1 MIRIALWG
9 ALALVCACDVAT
21 SDPPPP
27 PPPPSTPIPRPTTN
41 RPTQP
46 DVTILPKRSLCPPN
60 GLETGNPQSRFRTGG
75 CVESFQYLF
84 AENGATPPAELPSE
98 VYAYHFA
105 VTRDANKYVRVE
117 LSPAGADTCVKPAQG
132 GEPIVPSLPLYEVF
146 VTSAEGE
153 RLNLCAGETYD
164 HMPGEDRRCSA
175 DELGRLNGKAF
186 AIPGYWEWGSRKGE
200 YREKDGERSVFTL
213 ACASGAAAKCMHWGY
228 PPWAK
233 HNGTPLKEHFLA
245 CVRAVRAQYRSD
257 KDTAYTCRGAVIDI
271 FDNLGIQ
278 VEDRSLP
285 GFSFEASWNGGGLVS
300 IRRPRYPACERK
312 PEIQALLTGAQGT
325 SGALISVRSARNTT
339 PLEQCPDAP
348 ELCAPAV
355 EKIE

>member
-1 MIRIALWG
+1 MTKFSRRDFLKFTSAFLAFIPAIRNL
-9 ALALVCACDVAT
+9 LALETPIEDSKLYPT
-21 SDPPPP
+21 ELQDPTPPPL
-27 PPPPSTPIPRPTTN
+27 T
-41 RPTQP
+41 
-46 DVTILPKRSLCPPN
+46 D
-60 GLETGNPQSRFRTGG
+60 
-75 CVESFQYLF
+75 
-84 AENGATPPAELPSE
+84 
-98 VYAYHFA
+98 
-105 VTRDANKYVRVE
+105 
-117 LSPAGADTCVKPAQG
+117 
-132 GEPIVPSLPLYEVF
+132 
-146 VTSAEGE
+146 
-153 RLNLCAGETYD
+153 
-164 HMPGEDRRCSA
+164 ED
-175 DELGRLNGKAF
+175 L
-186 AIPGYWEWGSRKGE
+186 
-200 YREKDGERSVFTL
+200 
-213 ACASGAAAKCMHWGY
+213 
-228 PPWAK
+228 
-233 HNGTPLKEHFLA
+233 NGTPLKEHFLA